1 MENKKNASN
10 SVRQK
15 VSYLLTNYSTISL
28 FIGISLILLS
38 ITWDYFGK
46 DSYVID
52 NYKIVDLSEEN
63 LKKLNYD
70 QLEVLG
76 DKYLDVYKS
85 RKEHYT
91 KSSSALSTI
100 VNSLGVC
107 CLIAI
112 LVLYYKSKDS
122 ISIAG
127 VDLPIQAVF
136 LILPI
141 LMLYLWLSFGFT
153 YFSALDSR
161 NICFI
166 AGVKYERV
174 VDLQAVAADTNN
186 HKKFPDGINPNLEH
200 PFSIIHN
207 LEDMGI
213 IDGSVHVFNGL
224 YSEFVYNIFYHN
236 RESCFDNKDDSV
248 SFMIDIGPKVPHFS
262 IFDSFAKKDG
272 PERVSLHIIKKDPN
286 FCVVDSVAKKDGPE
300 SVTLRMIKKGP
311 NFWIVD
317 SLANKKVPESVSLRM
332 IKNGLNFCIIYSDPN
347 KDDSKSI
354 RIPTGKKGSLFWIVG
369 SSLFLIFGTLLGI
382 SLGFIITL
390 LIRFQHLKNTNTFYA
405 KCLVLTVFILL
416 CLSFFGFLKAKE
428 YFVSFIG
435 YMWIIASI
443 VIYIYVVRLRNS
455 AEFED

>member
-1 MENKKNASN
+1 MENKKNAST

-70 QLEVLG
+70 QLEDLG

-127 VDLPIQAVF
+127 VDLPIKAVF

-174 VDLQAVAADTNN
+174 VDLQAVAADTIN
-186 HKKFPDGINPNLEH
+186 HRKFPDGINPNLKH

-224 YSEFVYNIFYHN
+224 YSKCVYNIFYHN
-236 RESCFDNKDDSV
+236 RESCNGYAGDS
-248 SFMIDIGPKVPHFS
+248 G
-262 IFDSFAKKDG
+262 
-272 PERVSLHIIKKDPN
+272 
-286 FCVVDSVAKKDGPE
+286 
-300 SVTLRMIKKGP
+300 
-311 NFWIVD
+311 
-317 SLANKKVPESVSLRM
+317 
-332 IKNGLNFCIIYSDPN
+332 
-347 KDDSKSI
+347 SI
-354 RIPTGKKGSLFWIVG
+354 RIKTGKKGPLFWIVG

-390 LIRFQHLKNTNTFYA
+390 LIRFQHLKNTNSFYA
-405 KCLVLTVFILL
+405 KCLVLIVFILL
-416 CLSFFGFLKAKE
+416 CLSFFGFLIAKP
-428 YFVSFIG
+428 YFISFIG
-435 YMWIIASI
+435 YMWIIAGI
-443 VIYIYVVRLRNS
+443 VIYFYVVRLRNKP
-455 AEFED
+455 EFEV